1 MPFLLGKKPTLIDA
15 YRETA
20 LGTAQLNRELEA
32 KLESERAIMDDLLT
46 QRDDLLALIE
56 QVEWC
61 EMPGLRCPWCEES
74 IDDGHAKGC
83 PRQAAIDTVRA
94 AEEAR

>member
-1 MPFLLGKKPTLIDA
+1 MSRIKPCYDG
-15 YRETA
+15 
-20 LGTAQLNRELEA
+20 GTCRNEDYCEELEQ
-32 KLESERAIMDDLLT
+32 
-46 QRDDLLALIE
+46 QRDDLLALVE